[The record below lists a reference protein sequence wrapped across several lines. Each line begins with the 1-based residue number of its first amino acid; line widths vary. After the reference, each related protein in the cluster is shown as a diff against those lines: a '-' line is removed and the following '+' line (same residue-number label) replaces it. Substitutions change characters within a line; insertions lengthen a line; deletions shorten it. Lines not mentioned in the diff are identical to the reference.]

1 LYLFLLIFLIIGLA
15 IRTTI
20 IIVTTVL
27 LFYINTIMR
36 KLSLFALLGA
46 SLILVGC
53 GSNGDT
59 PTDEFASASCNKY
72 VNLMECLIT
81 QEVNPVPAD
90 QQADIRGIL
99 DATKEQWKT
108 LSTEQ
113 QEEQCSLLLDQAL
126 AQPVSEVGCSVE

>member
-1 LYLFLLIFLIIGLA
+1 
-15 IRTTI
+15 
-20 IIVTTVL
+20 
-27 LFYINTIMR
+27 MR

-53 GSNGDT
+53 GSKENT
-59 PTDEFASASCNKY
+59 PTTALDEFASASCNKY

-90 QQADIRGIL
+90 QQEDIRNIL
-99 DATKEQWKT
+99 DTTKEQWKT

-113 QEEQCSLLLDQAL
+113 QEEQCSALLDQAL
-126 AQPVSEVGCSVE
+126 TQPVSEVGCAVE